1 MRNKMKL
8 NQKGFTLIE
17 LVMVI
22 VILGILAAVAIPRFV
37 NLSVQAEAAAENGV
51 IGALRSAVYIYSV
64 NEMAQGNADQYPDD
78 PFDELAQKPT
88 GYSATLISGSSPTDS
103 WSFKSTEPLYI
114 KHIRKNATISY
125 WEYTS
130 SSGVIDTLVTT
141 APS

>member
-1 MRNKMKL
+1 MKL

-37 NLSVQAEAAAENGV
+37 NLSTQAEAAAENGV

-64 NEMAQGNADQYPDD
+64 NEMAQGNADQYPAD
-78 PFDELAQKPT
+78 PFDELGQKPT
-88 GYSATLISGSSPTDS
+88 GYEAALSSSADT
-103 WSFKSTEPLYI
+103 WSFKSTGTRYV
-114 KHIRKNATISY
+114 KHVRKNGTESF

-130 SSGVIDTLVTT
+130 TTGVIDTLVTT